1 MVLQIGHLH
10 AIADRSSRNLMPN
23 YNLAALWGPTLLTVD
38 SSEATPFTSSESD
51 VCKDLID
58 LYEGLFKVNK
68 VLFKF

>member
-1 MVLQIGHLH
+1 
-10 AIADRSSRNLMPN
+10 MPN

-38 SSEATPFTSSESD
+38 SSVVTAFTSAESD

-68 VLFKF
+68 VSNLKQSFSQEAP